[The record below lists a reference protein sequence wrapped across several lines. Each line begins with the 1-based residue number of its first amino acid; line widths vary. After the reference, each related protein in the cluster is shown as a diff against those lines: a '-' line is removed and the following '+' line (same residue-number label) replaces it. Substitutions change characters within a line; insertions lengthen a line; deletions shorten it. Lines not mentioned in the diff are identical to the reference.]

1 MDYKYSLDQSG
12 IDLKNITLAK
22 LAMPGG
28 GLYVLVAYGA
38 QNVLLSGN
46 PDFTYFYKTY
56 KKYTHFSEE
65 SVTQPM
71 DGVQELFYDQPVQV
85 RLKIQRVADLVSD
98 MYLLVDLPDIYCKW
112 LDLNDPVVNRNS
124 QLNFNWTRYV
134 GCQLIREI
142 AFNIGGQK
150 IQEFDGT
157 YMIAKA
163 QADLTNTD
171 FEKWQRLVGDVPEL
185 TNPAAGLYAG
195 GSASAGY
202 PLVYPDASGGNV
214 NRPSIFGRTLQIPLP
229 FWFTESTFN
238 ALPLLSMQYQEC
250 DVQITFNPI
259 NQLYQLL
266 DANGQTVAPGYI
278 QVAPPANEPTNPS
291 YVQSN
296 SIYDNISLFL
306 TDWTVQP
313 PLIATWPLNPRIQ
326 ATYIYLT
333 DEERQMFASTPLSY
347 LVRQVTLYSFPGLLN
362 RQFAELRTH
371 NPINRIFIVPSRSD
385 SLPYRNDVANWTN
398 WPTANKA
405 PYIPP
410 ATPYP
415 AYIVQSEATGQLVAV
430 AGQQSILRTLRLLGD
445 GNELQEEKPIMYYT
459 DTVAWKYLTGQPD
472 PNLVVYPFGLHTPN
486 TQPDGSL
493 NSSRVRLLQM
503 DLNPYPLLATTNY
516 SYNFDIYVE
525 NINWVTVSS
534 GLGGLKYAL

>member
-1 MDYKYSLDQSG
+1 
-12 IDLKNITLAK
+12 
-22 LAMPGG
+22 
-28 GLYVLVAYGA
+28 
-38 QNVLLSGN
+38 
-46 PDFTYFYKTY
+46 
-56 KKYTHFSEE
+56 
-65 SVTQPM
+65 
-71 DGVQELFYDQPVQV
+71 
-85 RLKIQRVADLVSD
+85 
-98 MYLLVDLPDIYCKW
+98 
-112 LDLNDPVVNRNS
+112 
-124 QLNFNWTRYV
+124 
-134 GCQLIREI
+134 
-142 AFNIGGQK
+142 
-150 IQEFDGT
+150 
-157 YMIAKA
+157 
-163 QADLTNTD
+163 
-171 FEKWQRLVGDVPEL
+171 
-185 TNPAAGLYAG
+185 
-195 GSASAGY
+195 
-202 PLVYPDASGGNV
+202 
-214 NRPSIFGRTLQIPLP
+214 
-229 FWFTESTFN
+229 
-238 ALPLLSMQYQEC
+238 
-250 DVQITFNPI
+250 VQITFNPI

-278 QVAPPANEPTNPS
+278 QVPPPASEPTNPS

-371 NPINRIFIVPSRSD
+371 NPINRIFIIPSRSD
-385 SLPYRNDVANWTN
+385 SLTYRNDVANWTN

-472 PNLVVYPFGLHTPN
+472 PNLVVYPFGLHSPN